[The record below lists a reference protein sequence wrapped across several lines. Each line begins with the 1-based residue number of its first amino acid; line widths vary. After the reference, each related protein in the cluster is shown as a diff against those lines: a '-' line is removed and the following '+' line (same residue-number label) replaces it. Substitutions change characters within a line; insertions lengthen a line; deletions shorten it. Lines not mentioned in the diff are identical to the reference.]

1 MPGKSC
7 TINLIVN
14 GQRWL
19 EAGESL
25 VADGVAAKAWTLA
38 GLQDY
43 VQLTVGAALGYTIE
57 NTTLIEQRWCRSR
70 AIASDGEA
78 VAARMAVAQ
87 TPHVTEADAGAG
99 LALEAI
105 EAAALSPCDVVVM
118 VGATMAWQPLRQKLE
133 AASVELF
140 ELLLPP
146 AGKVVVSTDRVVDL
160 RQRVKLAPAD
170 PAVVALFKRPPVAAA
185 PVGASAAAQAAGAGD
200 EETFAA
206 NSIRGTVKLL
216 ANGYGIVSRADG
228 RGEVQFLA
236 SHVQPPGFE
245 FVEVGDELRF
255 DVIEVA
261 PGKWRA
267 QRVVRS

>member
-19 EAGESL
+19 EAGDSL
-25 VADGVAAKAWTLA
+25 VAEGVAAKAWTLA

-43 VQLTVGAALGYTIE
+43 VQLTVGSALGYTIE

-78 VAARMAVAQ
+78 VAARMAIAQ
-87 TPHVTEADAGAG
+87 TPHVTDADAGAG

-105 EAAALSPCDVVVM
+105 ETAALSPCDVVVM

-140 ELLLPP
+140 ELLLPS
-146 AGKVVVSTDRVVDL
+146 AGKVVVSTERVIDL

-170 PAVVALFKRPPVAAA
+170 PAVVALFKRPPVVATTVREA
-185 PVGASAAAQAAGAGD
+185 GSATENGGSD
-200 EETFAA
+200 EPFAA

-236 SHVQPPGFE
+236 SHVQAPGFE

>member
-25 VADGVAAKAWTLA
+25 VTDGVVGKRWTLA

-43 VQLTVGAALGYTIE
+43 VQLTVGSALGFTIE
-57 NTTLIEQRWCRSR
+57 NTTLIEQRWCRAR
-70 AIASDGEA
+70 AIAGDGEA
-78 VAARMAVAQ
+78 VAARLAVAQ
-87 TPHVTEADAGAG
+87 TPHITEADAGAG
-99 LALEAI
+99 LALEAV

-118 VGATMAWQPLRQKLE
+118 VGATMAWHPLRQKLE

-146 AGKVVVSTDRVVDL
+146 AGKVVVSTERVIDL
-160 RQRVKLAPAD
+160 RQRAKLAAD
-170 PAVVALFKRPPVAAA
+170 DAAVAALFKRPPVRA
-185 PVGASAAAQAAGAGD
+185 VSASDAGRASESADSD
-200 EETFAA
+200 EPFAA

-255 DVIEVA
+255 DVVEVA

>member
-25 VADGVAAKAWTLA
+25 VTEGAAAKSWTLA

-43 VQLTVGAALGYTIE
+43 VRLTVGSALGYTIE

-70 AIASDGEA
+70 AIAGDGEA
-78 VAARMAVAQ
+78 VAARLAVAQ
-87 TPHVTEADAGAG
+87 TPHVTDADAGAG
-99 LALEAI
+99 LALEAV

-118 VGATMAWQPLRQKLE
+118 VGATMAWQPLRMKLE
-133 AASVELF
+133 LASIELF

-146 AGKVVVSTDRVVDL
+146 AGKVVVSTDRVIDL
-160 RQRVKLAPAD
+160 RQRVKLAPAE
-170 PAVVALFKRPPVAAA
+170 PAVVALFKPSPVAVTSVADS
-185 PVGASAAAQAAGAGD
+185 GKTTESGD
-200 EETFAA
+200 SDEPFAA

>member
-19 EAGESL
+19 EAGDSL
-25 VADGVAAKAWTLA
+25 VADGVAAKPWTLA

-87 TPHVTEADAGAG
+87 TPHVTDADAGAG
-99 LALEAI
+99 LTLEAV

-133 AASVELF
+133 LASVELF

-146 AGKVVVSTDRVVDL
+146 AGKVVVSTDRVIDL
-160 RQRVKLAPAD
+160 RQRVKLAPSD
-170 PAVVALFKRPPVAAA
+170 PAVVALFKRPPVAA
-185 PVGASAAAQAAGAGD
+185 PRVVDSGKAAEGGD
-200 EETFAA
+200 SDEPFAA